1 MNSNS
6 NDGPLP
12 TNTPEN
18 ASFSSD
24 IGKIFSELINTFCCQ
39 QGFVYKENSHV
50 GSPPKAEKFKDDFVI
65 PLDFGMAGKDQLLIA
80 HLSLKFLKESFQ
92 DNSANTPELRFNKFK
107 QKFNELCDKHFN
119 NFHENDVDFTK

>member
-1 MNSNS
+1 
-6 NDGPLP
+6 
-12 TNTPEN
+12 
-18 ASFSSD
+18 
-24 IGKIFSELINTFCCQ
+24 LIT
-39 QGFVYKENSHV
+39 
-50 GSPPKAEKFKDDFVI
+50 
-65 PLDFGMAGKDQLLIA
+65 

>member
-50 GSPPKAEKFKDDFVI
+50 GSPPKAEKFKDDFVA
-65 PLDFGMAGKDQLLIA
+65 P
-80 HLSLKFLKESFQ
+80 FLK
-92 DNSANTPELRFNKFK
+92 
-107 QKFNELCDKHFN
+107 LCLIPSLINQEIEHFWQMLN
-119 NFHENDVDFTK
+119 